1 MPLASSP
8 KDSLQLASQLTIAV
22 YTATQLSLLIL
33 VSAVDA
39 ATVRSLSIASTGLG
53 FTAGL
58 FMIAVSFL
66 EHGRSRRTS
75 SLLNLY
81 LLLTLI
87 FDIVQARTLWLAIHK
102 PLEGVF
108 ARVFTTSVCVKVV
121 VLILEAHNK
130 ERWISWN
137 NAEHSPEETSGV
149 FSLAVLYWL
158 KQLFLRGFRRILR
171 FDDLYSL
178 DHALSAEVTTAKLV
192 KALGDTRKDRE
203 KTSLV
208 KALFVAFKWNFLM
221 PVYPQVALIGFQFSQ
236 SFFLLALIRCVALG
250 GDAPRN
256 QGYGLIG
263 ACVLIYVGIA
273 TSTSYYGYYRQ
284 RAVCMVRACLCTAI
298 YKKTTELTT
307 TAAANGA
314 PVTLMSN
321 DVQNVE
327 LGVQDMHL
335 MWSSM
340 IKVGLG
346 SALLYTKI
354 GVPFVTPIIIIVLCT
369 VLLFGVMTLAQA
381 RQAGWMKQ
389 IETRVDLTANAIAN
403 MKYYKMLG
411 ISEFV
416 AKRIHDLRLDEIQA
430 GTKFRYILL
439 AAFVLSYVPTTASPV
454 ITFAFTS
461 KEIDAAT
468 LFVSLSF
475 ISLTVAPL
483 SDLFQGMPTIIAA
496 FTSLNRIEA
505 YLAGEPRQDFRLREG
520 EQLLQDPDPDDLQTS
535 LKSTTPLEPAF
546 AISDGFFGWDD
557 KSVLKDI
564 NVTIPQGQLC
574 MVIGPIASG
583 KTTLCRVLLGEIP
596 MASGITRISY
606 PGSSISYCAQSPFL
620 SDATLMENIVGFSQF
635 NQKKYDDIIYATML
649 HIDVQMLPQGHNTKI
664 GSNGIILSGGQKQ
677 RVSLARALYA
687 ESEVMI
693 FDDVL
698 SGLDATTESEVF
710 SRVFGSHGIL
720 RKRGA
725 TAIICTHS
733 VRHIPKADHI
743 IVLGTE
749 GTIIEQGPFDVL
761 ATSGKYVSDLGLLTN
776 QTAAGREG
784 ETEHASA
791 ASSPQTIAIAKDDA
805 DDLGRPTGDWTV
817 YMHYLHN
824 ISKVSSISFG
834 LLCVV
839 AGGSTNFSTVWVSY
853 WSENTF
859 HRSRSFYV
867 GLYGLISAV
876 QVLSTAIGA
885 KIGMIN
891 IVASSAKN
899 LHKTA
904 ITTVVKAPLTL
915 FTSTDTGTITNLF
928 SQDTMLIDG
937 ELPLAFINT
946 GASVANLLGNFF
958 VVAIASPYLA
968 ISYPFILGILYGFQ
982 MFYLRTSRQ
991 LRLLDLEAKSP
1002 L

>member
-1 MPLASSP
+1 M
-8 KDSLQLASQLTIAV
+8 
-22 YTATQLSLLIL
+22 SLLVL

-39 ATVRSLSIASTGLG
+39 AAVRNFSIASTGLAS
-53 FTAGL
+53 TAGL
-58 FMIAVSFL
+58 FMIVVSFL

-81 LLLTLI
+81 LLLTLL
-87 FDIVQARTLWLAIHK
+87 FDIVQARTLWLSIHNQ
-102 PLEGVF
+102 LEGIF
-108 ARVFTTSVCVKVV
+108 ARIFTTSVCVKLM
-121 VLILEAHNK
+121 VLVLEAHSK
-130 ERWISWN
+130 EKWISWSDT
-137 NAEHSPEETSGV
+137 EHSPEGTSGV

-171 FDDLYSL
+171 FDDLYGL
-178 DHALSAEVTTAKLV
+178 DSAMGAEATTVKLV
-192 KALGDTRKDRE
+192 KALSSTSNDQK
-203 KTSLV
+203 KTSLF
-208 KALFVAFKWNFLM
+208 KALFIAFKWNFLM
-221 PVYPQVALIGFQFSQ
+221 PVYPQIALIGFQFSQ
-236 SFFLLALIRCVALG
+236 SFFLLALIRYVSLG
-250 GDAPRN
+250 DDAPKN

-263 ACVLIYVGIA
+263 ACVLVYVGMA
-273 TSTSYYGYYRQ
+273 TSTSYYGYYRE
-284 RAVCMVRACLCTAI
+284 RAACMVRACLCTAI
-298 YKKTTELTT
+298 YKKTTEVTT

-335 MWSSM
+335 MWSSL

-346 SALLYTKI
+346 SALLYTEI
-354 GVPFVTPIIIIVLCT
+354 GVPFVTPIIIIVSCT
-369 VLLFGVMTLAQA
+369 VLLFGVMTFAQA
-381 RQAGWMKQ
+381 RQAGWMEQ
-389 IETRVDLTANAIAN
+389 IETRVSLTANAISN

-411 ISEFV
+411 ISEVV
-416 AKRIHDLRLDEIQA
+416 AKRIHNLRLDEIQA
-430 GTKFRYILL
+430 GTKFRHIML
-439 AAFVLSYVPTTASPV
+439 AAFVLSYIPTAASPA

-461 KEIDAAT
+461 KTTDAAT

-475 ISLTVAPL
+475 IGLTAAPL
-483 SDLFQGMPTIIAA
+483 STLFQGMPTIIAA
-496 FTSLNRIEA
+496 FTSLKRIEA
-505 YLAGEPRQDFRLREG
+505 YLAEEPRQDFRLREG
-520 EQLLQDPDPDDLQTS
+520 EQSAQNRHADNLQTS
-535 LKSTTPLEPAF
+535 PKGVVVSPSTSLSEPAF
-546 AISDGFFGWDD
+546 TISDGFFGWED
-557 KSVLKDI
+557 KTVLKDI

-583 KTTLCRVLLGEIP
+583 KTTLCRALLGEIP
-596 MASGITRISY
+596 VTSGMTRIGY

-620 SDATLMENIVGFSQF
+620 TDATLMENIVGFSQF
-635 NQKKYDDIIYATML
+635 NQKKYDDIIEATML
-649 HIDVQMLPQGHNTKI
+649 NIDVQMLPHGHSTKI

-687 ESEVMI
+687 ESDFMI
-693 FDDVL
+693 FDDIL
-698 SGLDATTESEVF
+698 SGLDATTESEIF
-710 SRVFGSHGIL
+710 SLVFGSHGIL

-725 TAIICTHS
+725 TAILCTHS

-743 IVLGTE
+743 IVLGTD
-749 GTIIEQGPFDVL
+749 GTIIEQGPFHIL
-761 ATSGKYVSDLGLLTN
+761 ADSGKYVSDLGLLADV
-776 QTAAGREG
+776 AAVEV

-791 ASSPQTIAIAKDDA
+791 AAGPQTTVIAKDDT
-805 DDLGRPTGDWTV
+805 DDQSRPAGDWSI
-817 YMHYLHN
+817 YMHYFRN
-824 ISKVSSISFG
+824 IKKVSSISFG
-834 LLCVV
+834 LLCAV

-859 HRSRSFYV
+859 HHSRSFYV
-867 GLYGLISAV
+867 GVYGLIGAV
-876 QVLSTAIGA
+876 QVVSTAIGA
-885 KIGMIN
+885 KIGMID

-904 ITTVVKAPLTL
+904 ITTVVKAPLTF

-928 SQDTMLIDG
+928 SQDTMLVDG

-946 GASVANLLGNFF
+946 GASLVNLFGNFF
-958 VVAIASPYLA
+958 VVAIASPYLL
-968 ISYPFILGILYGFQ
+968 ISYPFILALLYGFQ